1 MSSLP
6 PNSREGLMKGAATPA
21 GVNMAVAQP
30 TKTKA
35 TSKASNNTNNNAT
48 QKTKTQMHR
57 RSRTG
62 WCSLSFFLV
71 TYTHGSWVASLTLAI
86 TWPV

>member
-6 PNSREGLMKGAATPA
+6 PNSREGLMRAATTPA

-35 TSKASNNTNNNAT
+35 TSKTSNTNNAT
-48 QKTKTQMHR
+48 QKAKTQMHR

-62 WCSLSFFLV
+62 PCPFSLFL
-71 TYTHGSWVASLTLAI
+71 TYTQHGASFTY
-86 TWPV
+86 TGY